1 MSTKVYVDGFPS
13 APPPVQQSPWSSAQI
28 FLGMADI
35 QAKINAIQA
44 REMYCSEL
52 EEHIR
57 GVRSIFQDR
66 LLVPLG
72 GVGFLGP
79 PPPPPTSQPSP
90 LGPSVGAAHQWAD
103 AAMEAT
109 ERRITELEAM
119 RDKIQESMVQ
129 LCADL
134 TKFGK
139 K

>member
-1 MSTKVYVDGFPS
+1 
-13 APPPVQQSPWSSAQI
+13 
-28 FLGMADI
+28 MADI
-35 QAKINAIQA
+35 QAKIDAIQA

-57 GVRSIFQDR
+57 SVRTIFQDR

-79 PPPPPTSQPSP
+79 SPPPPPPSP
-90 LGPSVGAAHQWAD
+90 PSLLDPSGSIVGAAHQWAD

-119 RDKIQESMVQ
+119 RDKIQESMVL

-134 TKFGK
+134 RKFGK